1 MNKLVFKKVNSL
13 SFEKEIYEI
22 SIDPVSLKFSKNTK
36 KFSFS
41 SHLKWLKKIISSK
54 KNNIF
59 LFKKHRKIIGFII
72 QKKKIKF
79 YYLSWAI
86 NPKLRGFSYGKKML
100 RSFIKRHPRKY
111 IAEIKDN
118 NYISKKLCLKCGFK
132 FLKKRKKYNVYSTN

>member
-1 MNKLVFKKVNSL
+1 MNKLVFKKVNNL
-13 SFEKEIYEI
+13 SFAKEIYEI
-22 SIDPVSLKFSKNTK
+22 SIDPVSRKFSKNTK

-59 LFKKHRKIIGFII
+59 LFKNEKKIIGFII
-72 QKKKIKF
+72 LKKKIKF

-100 RSFIKRHPRKY
+100 RSFIKKYPKKY
-111 IAEIKDN
+111 IAEVKDN

-132 FLKKRKKYNVYSTN
+132 FLKKRKKYNIYSTN